1 MTKRILGVY
10 REERFSNRAVDAD
23 QAILD
28 RALDHIAQ
36 IAPEI
41 EIIRVHP
48 DKEGLNKKHQDV
60 NLVLSM
66 AQSDE
71 ALNFL
76 AKLEVSGVKVM
87 NSTHSIRNCYR
98 VELSKL
104 LTQKTDLSP
113 QSCVVQNIDDID
125 LCKKVL
131 NKGAWIKRGDFHAL
145 ADDDVQFCSDCGKL
159 EKIFEGFQEKGVDTL
174 ILQEHIEGQI
184 YKFYGVIDRY
194 FSLRYMGH
202 TTKDRYNLETKENT
216 LQVDPAVL
224 ENVAFECAAM
234 MDLSFFGGDFIIK
247 DDGSFYL
254 VDMND
259 WPSFRTCRDEAAL
272 HMAWHTLDMLDAM
285 I

>member
-23 QAILD
+23 QAIID

-41 EIIRVHP
+41 EIVRVHP
-48 DKEGLNKKHQDV
+48 DKGEGLQKKHQNVD
-60 NLVLSM
+60 LVLSM
-66 AQSDE
+66 AQSED

-76 AKLEVSGVKVM
+76 AKLEVSGVRVM
-87 NSTHSIRNCYR
+87 NSTYSIKNCYR
-98 VELSKL
+98 VTLSKL

-113 QSCVVQNIDDID
+113 QSCVVQNLDDIEF
-125 LCKKVL
+125 CKKIL
-131 NKGAWIKRGDFHAL
+131 TKGAWIKRGDFHAL
-145 ADDDVQFCSDCGKL
+145 ADDDVQFCNSCDKL
-159 EKIFEGFQEKGVDTL
+159 GEIFEQFKKKGVDTL

-202 TTKDRYNLETKENT
+202 TTKDRYNLATKENT

-224 ENVAFECAAM
+224 EGVAFECAAM
-234 MDLSFFGGDFIIK
+234 MDLSFFGGDFIIT
-247 DDGSFYL
+247 DDGHFYL

-272 HMAWHTLDMLDAM
+272 HMAWHTLSFLK
-285 I
+285 

>member
-1 MTKRILGVY
+1 MPVITQIH
-10 REERFSNRAVDAD
+10 A
-23 QAILD
+23 
-28 RALDHIAQ
+28 ALI
-36 IAPEI
+36 
-41 EIIRVHP
+41 
-48 DKEGLNKKHQDV
+48 
-60 NLVLSM
+60 
-66 AQSDE
+66 
-71 ALNFL
+71 FL
-76 AKLEVSGVKVM
+76 AKSKVIRLKAIIW
-87 NSTHSIRNCYR
+87 NRSIRNCYR
-98 VELSKL
+98 GQLSKL

-113 QSCVVQNIDDID
+113 QSCVVQNLDDID

-131 NKGAWIKRGDFHAL
+131 KKGAWIKRGDFHAL
-145 ADDDVQFCSDCGKL
+145 ADDDVQFCNDCDKL
-159 EKIFEGFQEKGVDTL
+159 GDIFKSFQNKGVDTL

-224 ENVAFECAAM
+224 ENIAFECAAM

-272 HMAWHTLDMLDAM
+272 HMAWHTLDKLDSML
-285 I
+285 